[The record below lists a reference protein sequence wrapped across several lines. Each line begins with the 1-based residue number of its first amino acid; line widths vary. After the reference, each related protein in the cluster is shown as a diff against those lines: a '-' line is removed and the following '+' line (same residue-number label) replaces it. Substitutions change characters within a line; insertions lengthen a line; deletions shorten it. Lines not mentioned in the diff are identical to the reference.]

1 MLSKQVEANTPGTSF
16 PETSD
21 HHPVRIFISII
32 VTITVIII
40 IIILIIVLIILP

>member
-32 VTITVIII
+32 VIII
-40 IIILIIVLIILP
+40 IIIFIIVLIILP

>member
-21 HHPVRIFISII
+21 HHPVRIIISII
-32 VTITVIII
+32 VIIIVFIII
-40 IIILIIVLIILP
+40 IFTIVLIILP

>member
-21 HHPVRIFISII
+21 HQPVRIII
-32 VTITVIII
+32 VTIIIM
-40 IIILIIVLIILP
+40 LIIFVIILP